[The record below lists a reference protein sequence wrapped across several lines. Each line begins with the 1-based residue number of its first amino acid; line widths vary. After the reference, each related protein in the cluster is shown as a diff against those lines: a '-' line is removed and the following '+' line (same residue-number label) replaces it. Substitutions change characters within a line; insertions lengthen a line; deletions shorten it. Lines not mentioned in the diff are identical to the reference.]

1 MTTFPPLYRKTRW
14 TLNARH
20 RIWIDRAQKCVVK
33 YLSWTRND
41 SKLCLAKITRPRS
54 CRQSLHLTTA
64 GDYPTRLA
72 PVIVPSKCYRKWL
85 HLIVRTITSSYCY
98 RKWLQLRPSHR
109 LPYLSSSTQKYN
121 NHKGMTTRALKRLI
135 QPQCKHKPASG
146 NCHAK
151 NQSLLNTIYNEQSH
165 WLGPCSEYCV
175 FYIQMASIDF
185 VTRTK
190 LDYKQTDE
198 LWSTGSLM
206 DAIKLSQISDN
217 YSCTSQCLWRWN
229 TFHPFPGVLIGLR
242 LKTKFQTP
250 LSSCTLYSLH
260 YGAPYPA
267 SALLCVYRRVQR
279 RHNRPHLQVQR
290 KPAFLQQSWCNL
302 LSLYCWVGLS
312 PRAAQQPPPPSG
324 ARSPP

>member
-1 MTTFPPLYRKTRW
+1 MP
-14 TLNARH
+14 
-20 RIWIDRAQKCVVK
+20 RISHCWIV
-33 YLSWTRND
+33 
-41 SKLCLAKITRPRS
+41 
-54 CRQSLHLTTA
+54 
-64 GDYPTRLA
+64 
-72 PVIVPSKCYRKWL
+72 
-85 HLIVRTITSSYCY
+85 
-98 RKWLQLRPSHR
+98 
-109 LPYLSSSTQKYN
+109 
-121 NHKGMTTRALKRLI
+121 
-135 QPQCKHKPASG
+135 
-146 NCHAK
+146 
-151 NQSLLNTIYNEQSH
+151 NTIYNEQSH

-190 LDYKQTDE
+190 LDYKQTDV

-250 LSSCTLYSLH
+250 LLSFTFYSLH
-260 YGAPYPA
+260 YGAPSLA

-324 ARSPP
+324 ATSPP

>member
-1 MTTFPPLYRKTRW
+1 M
-14 TLNARH
+14 
-20 RIWIDRAQKCVVK
+20 
-33 YLSWTRND
+33 
-41 SKLCLAKITRPRS
+41 ITRLDSRLWL
-54 CRQSLHLTTA
+54 LH
-64 GDYPTRLA
+64 RN
-72 PVIVPSKCYRKWL
+72 VNRKWL
-85 HLIVRTITSSYCY
+85 HPIVPTITSSDCY

-109 LPYLSSSTQKYN
+109 LPYLSSSTRKYN
-121 NHKGMTTRALKRLI
+121 NPKGMTTRTLTRLI
-135 QPQCKHKPASG
+135 QPDCKHKPASR

-151 NQSLLNTIYNEQSH
+151 NQSLLNTIYKRTIT
-165 WLGPCSEYCV
+165 LTGTRSEYCV
-175 FYIQMASIDF
+175 FYIQMASINF
-185 VTRTK
+185 VTKTM

-198 LWSTGSLM
+198 LWSTGNLM

-260 YGAPYPA
+260 YGAPSLA
-267 SALLCVYRRVQR
+267 SALLRVYRRVQR

-290 KPAFLQQSWCNL
+290 KPAFLQQSSWYL
-302 LSLYCWVGLS
+302 FSLYCWLGLR

-324 ARSPP
+324 ARSPPWGLISTDAFLALHVNARKC